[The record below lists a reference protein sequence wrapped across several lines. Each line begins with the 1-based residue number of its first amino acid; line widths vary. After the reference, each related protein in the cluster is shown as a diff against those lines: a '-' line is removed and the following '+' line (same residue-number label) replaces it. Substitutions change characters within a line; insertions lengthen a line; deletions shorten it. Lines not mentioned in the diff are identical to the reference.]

1 MRNKEAKNRKKLS
14 LFNTLIAFAVICVL
28 LVLYINNIIYVNTLA
43 SRNNSIKEE
52 IKKTSTS
59 NDILRTEIERLS
71 SFERIKSISNEKMNI
86 DVREGAYTDK
96 NKIIVNKSELY

>member
-1 MRNKEAKNRKKLS
+1 MRNKEGKNRRLS

-28 LVLYINNIIYVNTLA
+28 LVLYINNIIYVNTL
-43 SRNNSIKEE
+43 SVKNNELKDE
-52 IKKTSTS
+52 IKKTSQS

-86 DVREGAYTDK
+86 DVHEGAFTDK

>member
-1 MRNKEAKNRKKLS
+1 MRNKAGKNRKLS
-14 LFNTLIAFAVICVL
+14 LFNTLIAFAVISVL
-28 LVLYINNIIYVNTLA
+28 LVLYINNIIYVNRL
-43 SRNNSIKEE
+43 SVKNNELKDE
-52 IKKTSTS
+52 IKKTSQS

-86 DVREGAYTDK
+86 DVHEGAFTDK